1 MSTENNET
9 APLPVTPGDRPTTPI
24 PRAGRARG
32 DDPTQIFETFGGDR
46 TDEPGGETAA
56 QPTAATAAQP
66 TAGTPVQPNAA
77 TAGDA
82 PGTGRSGVATAVPLA
97 APSAT
102 GDRPTGTEPPSEPDA
117 AAGRRTRPPLRVATV
132 VWGLVVA
139 VIGAGIIA
147 VAAGAVID
155 VELALIGLLALA
167 GAALVAGS
175 VAAEVRR
182 RR

>member
-46 TDEPGGETAA
+46 TDEPGGE
-56 QPTAATAAQP
+56 TAAQP